1 MDLENKKVYI
11 DGKEYELI
19 DYLQLEDGD
28 FAVYTDNIETE
39 SGVRL
44 YINSVEIDE
53 DEYIFGEVD
62 DEDFNKVLL
71 SLQERMSE

>member
-19 DYLQLEDGD
+19 TYLQLEDGD
-28 FAVYTDNIETE
+28 FVVYTDNEETE
-39 SGVRL
+39 SGVKL
-44 YINSVEIDE
+44 YINSVEINE

>member
-28 FAVYTDNIETE
+28 IAVYTDNIETE